1 MTCARGTCTGKVNN
15 VRVCLGT
22 LRARNGAVPT
32 PRRSSSESDTAVSE
46 QQSPEQT
53 PQAPE
58 VPVTPAEQ
66 LAEPQAEQATPQEQ
80 AVPEPVAAED
90 ASSGSAPAPA
100 PVVPAP
106 VKPAAPRPMPTPA
119 AARVTAK
126 PAQASPAPAA
136 PSTSLEEA
144 RKFARVTED
153 GHVFV
158 IVDGAEQPVGQYP
171 DKTPDE
177 ALAYFVRKY
186 DDLVAQVAL
195 LEQRVVA
202 KAPAGDMPKTLDTL
216 EAQVKERKVVGD
228 IPALEARV
236 ETLRV
241 AVDLLRTEERRN
253 ADQLR
258 EKSLAAREAIVA
270 EAEELSGRPPAQVQ
284 WKQASTRMAEL
295 FELWKVEQKSG
306 HRIGRS
312 TEDALWKR
320 FRAARTV
327 FDRHRRTFFSKLDT
341 DNAEAK
347 GQKEALIAR
356 AEALQTS
363 TDWGDTAR
371 EYRRLMDEWKAS
383 KRASRRDDDALWT
396 RFRAAQDV
404 FFEARKAANDEIDAE
419 FGANLV
425 VKEALL
431 TEARALMP
439 VKDLASAQRALNS
452 IRDRWEAAGKVPR
465 GDLQRVEAGLRQVED
480 AVKSAEDE
488 QWRRSNPETKAR
500 SNSML
505 AQLEDAI
512 ADLEADLA
520 KAQAKGDARQISKAQ
535 DALDA
540 RRQWLETVRRSASDL
555 G

>member
-1 MTCARGTCTGKVNN
+1 M
-15 VRVCLGT
+15 
-22 LRARNGAVPT
+22 
-32 PRRSSSESDTAVSE
+32 SE
-46 QQSPEQT
+46 QQTPEQT

-58 VPVTPAEQ
+58 VPATPAEQ
-66 LAEPQAEQATPQEQ
+66 VAEPQVAETE
-80 AVPEPVAAED
+80 AAESSVAEPAQAEP
-90 ASSGSAPAPA
+90 ASSDSEPA
-100 PVVPAP
+100 PAP
-106 VKPAAPRPMPTPA
+106 VKPAAPRPRPTPA
-119 AARVTAK
+119 AARATAK

-136 PSTSLEEA
+136 PTTSLEEA

-186 DDLVAQVAL
+186 DDLVAQIAL

-228 IPALEARV
+228 IPALETRV

-241 AVDLLRTEERRN
+241 AVDHLRSEERRN

-363 TDWGDTAR
+363 TDWGETAR

-404 FFEARKAANDEIDAE
+404 FFEARKSANDEIDAE

-439 VKDLASAQRALNS
+439 VKDLASAQRALNN
-452 IRDRWEAAGKVPR
+452 IRDRWEGAGKVPR
-465 GDLQRVEAGLRQVED
+465 GDMQRMEAGLRQVED
-480 AVKSAEDE
+480 AVKTAEDE

-512 ADLEADLA
+512 AELEADLA

-540 RRQWLETVRRSASDL
+540 RRLWLETVRRSASDL
-555 G
+555 N